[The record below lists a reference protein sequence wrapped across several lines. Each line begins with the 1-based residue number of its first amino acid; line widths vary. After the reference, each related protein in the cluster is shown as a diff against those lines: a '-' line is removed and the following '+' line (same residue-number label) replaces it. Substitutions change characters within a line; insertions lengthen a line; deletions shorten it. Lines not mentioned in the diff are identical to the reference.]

1 MTEAGFWAAQRML
14 LSKMTASCAARAAGV
29 LLLAGFTAAGAPA
42 EQPAPSPPLPE
53 VHAFL
58 EQVRRNLRS
67 DEALLSQYTFT
78 EKLLERQFDAQG
90 AVTKTKTE
98 VYEVYPSLE
107 RGHTYRKLIM
117 RDGTPVSAK
126 ELAQQDHEQDAE
138 IEKQARKLAAEGTG
152 ARAKREA
159 DEKRKEEEIAAEVF
173 RVYNITLVDRELLDG
188 RNTIQLRFDPRDDY
202 RPGERTGK
210 MLKKFKG
217 RAWIDEADHQVA
229 RIETELVD
237 TLSFG
242 LGVVARLKPGARVF
256 FARRKVND
264 EVWLPSEA
272 RFTGRARLFLI
283 KALSI
288 DALSQY
294 SDYRKFS
301 VGTDVEYSPEKPA
314 Q

>member
-1 MTEAGFWAAQRML
+1 
-14 LSKMTASCAARAAGV
+14 TAMGASAEEPA
-29 LLLAGFTAAGAPA
+29 LAPA
-42 EQPAPSPPLPE
+42 PPQPLPE

-78 EKLLERQFDAQG
+78 EKLTERQFDSQG
-90 AVTKTKTE
+90 AVTKSKSE
-98 VYEVYPSLE
+98 VYEVYPSME
-107 RGHTYRKLIM
+107 RGQTYRKLVA
-117 RDGTPVSAK
+117 RDGAPLPAKDLAKQDREQNTEIAK
-126 ELAQQDHEQDAE
+126 E
-138 IEKQARKLAAEGTG
+138 ARRLAAETPA

-159 DEKRKEEEIAAEVF
+159 EGKRKEEEIAAEVF
-173 RVYNITLVDRELLDG
+173 RVYDITLVGRELLGG
-188 RNTIQLRFDPRDDY
+188 RSTIEVRFDPRESY
-202 RPGERTGK
+202 HPQNKTGK
-210 MLKKFKG
+210 ILKKVKG

-229 RIETELVD
+229 RIETELID

-256 FARRKVND
+256 FARRKINE

-272 RFTGRARLFLI
+272 RFTGRARLFLV

-288 DALSQY
+288 DALSEY
-294 SDYRKFS
+294 SDYRKF
-301 VGTDVEYSPEKPA
+301 

>member
-1 MTEAGFWAAQRML
+1 MREVL
-14 LSKMTASCAARAAGV
+14 VSKMAATRPARTVGV
-29 LLLAGFTAAGAPA
+29 LLLASFTAMRARAQ
-42 EQPAPSPPLPE
+42 QPAPPAPLPE

-58 EQVRRNLRS
+58 EEVRRNLRS
-67 DEALLSQYTFT
+67 DEALLSRYTFT
-78 EKLLERQFDAQG
+78 EKLLERHFDGQG
-90 AVTKTKTE
+90 AVTKTKNE

-107 RGHTYRKLIM
+107 RGQTYRKLII
-117 RDGTPVSAK
+117 RDGSPLSAK
-126 ELAQQDHEQDAE
+126 ELAQEDREKDAE
-138 IEKQARKLAAEGTG
+138 IEKQARKLAAEGAG

-173 RVYNITLVDRELLDG
+173 RVYNITLVDREVLGG

-202 RPGERTGK
+202 RPSEKTGK
-210 MLKKFKG
+210 ILKKFKG
-217 RAWIDEADHQVA
+217 RAWVDEADHQVA
-229 RIETELVD
+229 KIETELID

-256 FARRKVND
+256 FARRKIND

-288 DALSQY
+288 DALSEY

-301 VGTDVEYSPEKPA
+301 VGTDVEYSSEKPT